1 VTSIQYRASSI
12 EYRISNIMSSKLAIQ
27 TRNLGKCYR
36 IYEKPIDRLKQSF
49 WRGRKQFF
57 REFWAVKNI
66 SINIEPK
73 ETVGIVGSNGSGK
86 STLLQLICN
95 ILTPTV
101 GEVQVR
107 GRVSALLELGSG
119 FNPEFTGRENI
130 NINAAIMGLSP
141 GEIRDRFE
149 EIVNFADI
157 GDFIDQPVKTYSSG
171 MYVRLAFASAI
182 NVSPDILL
190 VDEALSV
197 GDIRF
202 QQKCMAKMK
211 SFCKNGTV
219 LFVSHNTSA
228 ILEFCS
234 RAIWIEGGKIRMD
247 GSPKRVAEKYLE
259 YMYEG
264 EPSRDISVDVAERED
279 RDQGRSSDT
288 DLFEDLQ
295 PVTRGIRN
303 FGNRNVDIL
312 RVGIRSNNETAGA
325 VYSGK
330 PCEIA
335 LIFETHQDIANPIVG
350 FLIKDR
356 MGRDIIGDNTALLRK
371 NLPSLSR
378 GIIYKTSF
386 MIGNWPNIFGGEY
399 TLSVGVADGRLEDH
413 VACRWVHDVIAF
425 ESIPLR
431 SPAGIFSILDMDVE
445 FKRMDS

>member
-1 VTSIQYRASSI
+1 
-12 EYRISNIMSSKLAIQ
+12 MSSNLAIRI
-27 TRNLGKCYR
+27 RNLGKCYQ

-49 WRGRKQFF
+49 WRGRKRFF

-95 ILTPTV
+95 ILTPTA
-101 GEVQVR
+101 GEIEVR

-130 NINAAIMGLSP
+130 NINAAIMGLTP
-141 GEIRDRFE
+141 EEIRSRFE
-149 EIVNFADI
+149 KIVDFADI

-171 MYVRLAFASAI
+171 MYVRLAFASAV

-211 SFCKNGTV
+211 SFCKDGTV
-219 LFVSHNTSA
+219 LFVSHDTAA

-234 RAIWIEGGKIRMD
+234 RAIWIEGGEIRMD
-247 GSPKRVAEKYLE
+247 GYPKRVAEKYLE
-259 YMYEG
+259 YMYESDT
-264 EPSRDISVDVAERED
+264 SRDISLQVAKGED
-279 RDQGRSSDT
+279 RDQNRPLDT
-288 DLFEDLQ
+288 DISEDLQ
-295 PVTRGIRN
+295 PVTSEIRK
-303 FGNRNVDIL
+303 FGNRNANIL
-312 RVGIRSNNETAGA
+312 RVGIRSNDEIAGA

-330 PCEIA
+330 PCEIVV
-335 LIFETHQDIANPIVG
+335 IFETHQDIANPIVG

-371 NLPSLSR
+371 NLPSLSS

-386 MIGNWPNIFGGEY
+386 IIGHWPNIFGGEY

-413 VACRWVHDVIAF
+413 VACQWVHDVIAF

-431 SPAGIFSILDMDVE
+431 SPAGIFSILDMDVK
-445 FKRMDS
+445 FSSIDF

>member
-1 VTSIQYRASSI
+1 
-12 EYRISNIMSSKLAIQ
+12 MSSNLAIRI
-27 TRNLGKCYR
+27 RNLGKCYR

-49 WRGRKQFF
+49 WRGRKRFF

-101 GEVQVR
+101 GEIEVR

-130 NINAAIMGLSP
+130 NINAAIMGLTP
-141 GEIRDRFE
+141 EEIRSRFE
-149 EIVNFADI
+149 KIVDFADI

-171 MYVRLAFASAI
+171 MYVRLAFASAV

-211 SFCKNGTV
+211 SFCKDGTV
-219 LFVSHNTSA
+219 LFVSHDTTA

-234 RAIWIEGGKIRMD
+234 RAIWIEGGEIRMD
-247 GSPKRVAEKYLE
+247 GHPKRVAEKYLE
-259 YMYEG
+259 YMYESDT
-264 EPSRDISVDVAERED
+264 SRDIYFQIAKGED
-279 RDQGRSSDT
+279 RDQNRPLDT
-288 DLFEDLQ
+288 DISEDLQ
-295 PVTRGIRN
+295 PVTSEMRK
-303 FGNRNVDIL
+303 FGNRNANIL
-312 RVGIRSNNETAGA
+312 RVGIRSNDMIAGA

-330 PCEIA
+330 PCEIV

-371 NLPSLSR
+371 NLPSLSS

-386 MIGNWPNIFGGEY
+386 IIGHWPNIFGGEY

-413 VACRWVHDVIAF
+413 VACQWVHDIIAF

-445 FKRMDS
+445 FSSIDF